1 MIMQVLMRKPMGK
14 APDWENYIMY
24 NSTATPRLAGGG
36 KTVRSFID
44 AEQDYTYSST
54 YSRELRSPIAEC
66 LLLNSSNWIPVQ
78 DLVQRTADGVA
89 TLRMGMGTVLE
100 GQALPVWQGP
110 ALSAKWVGGQEA
122 FDLLGNAVQQR
133 SLGRDRE
140 DGQRDRTAMNLMR
153 GRTLM
158 LNHQA
163 LGGFPGLDV
172 VRALDA

>member
-100 GQALPVWQGP
+100 GKHCRFG
-110 ALSAKWVGGQEA
+110 
-122 FDLLGNAVQQR
+122 
-133 SLGRDRE
+133 
-140 DGQRDRTAMNLMR
+140 R
-153 GRTLM
+153 GRRYL
-158 LNHQA
+158 QS
-163 LGGFPGLDV
+163 G
-172 VRALDA
+172 